1 MPVSFTFSRLE
12 ASGLWN
18 ILDGSWRLHRFPIR
32 CVWDAS
38 TKQPEPMAGPDFSGT
53 ASWNSQGLLS
63 NSIWPPQWISTAAP
77 ASLSYG
83 ISSKAPLSGW
93 DRHCQHLQKITW
105 RWGKLG
111 LILCTKSIRGT
122 CTLHMT
128 YKNCGIQW
136 LQVMTLII
144 QDTKTWSWRTQA
156 AKCDILQ
163 PLRPWTSVTEGIE
176 KNLPGWRQAK
186 AALPMAYVT

>member
-18 ILDGSWRLHRFPIR
+18 ILGGSWRLHRFPIR

-53 ASWNSQGLLS
+53 ASWNSQGAVVEFHLTASMDFDSSSCQFELRDFF
-63 NSIWPPQWISTAAP
+63 QGSTEWRPSLP
-77 ASLSYG
+77 ASA
-83 ISSKAPLSGW
+83 KN
-93 DRHCQHLQKITW
+93 TW

-128 YKNCGIQW
+128 YKNCGSQW

-144 QDTKTWSWRTQA
+144 QDTKTWSWRPQA

-163 PLRPWTSVTEGIE
+163 PLRSWTSVTEGIE
-176 KNLPGWRQAK
+176 KNPPGWRQAK
-186 AALPMAYVT
+186 AALPMAYAT